1 MSPPHTTRRSRSFR
15 LLPFGVVTLLLAGLL
30 AIVGVPS
37 AVDAHGSKWGAAGK
51 ASATRFDVAITV
63 WDVSGDGHCA
73 KGRLHLGGRWRV
85 RATDCSHSP
94 IGSGVGS
101 SYTPASGTVSASAC
115 IDRHSYSSSTCHYG
129 SFTAPFGR
137 VSLGNTP

>member
-1 MSPPHTTRRSRSFR
+1 MSPPPPTTGPPRRALIAI
-15 LLPFGVVTLLLAGLL
+15 LLVLAGVAMMLT
-30 AIVGVPS
+30 PTP
-37 AVDAHGSKWGAAGK
+37 VDAHGSKWGAAGK

-94 IGSGVGS
+94 ASNGVGS
-101 SYTPASGTVSASAC
+101 SYTPASGTISASAC
-115 IDRHSYSSSTCHYG
+115 IDRHSYNSSTCHYG

-137 VSLGNTP
+137 VDLGNTP

>member
-1 MSPPHTTRRSRSFR
+1 MSPPQTNRREHRRR
-15 LLPFGVVTLLLAGLL
+15 LLALTATASVVFGLL
-30 AIVGVPS
+30 AIVGGP
-37 AVDAHGSKWGAAGK
+37 APVDAHGSKWGAAGK
-51 ASATRFDVAITV
+51 GSATRFDVAITV

-94 IGSGVGS
+94 VSNGVGS
-101 SYTPASGTVSASAC
+101 SYTPASGTISASAC
-115 IDRHSYSSSTCHYG
+115 IDRHSYNSSTCHYG

-137 VSLGNTP
+137 VNLGNTP